1 MNRRKNPSG
10 VRVEAHQIG
19 SLMLQTAQSPS
30 LGHSDDLP
38 NRRRPTMRA
47 AVGGRDYRNWRWHI
61 FTPAATSAGVPG
73 IRPYDL
79 RHSFASLLLAQ
90 GRSVIDVADQLG
102 HAPTLTLDTYG
113 HVMRELEGRNP
124 GPDDSIAAARQ
135 LRTAESG

>member
-1 MNRRKNPSG
+1 
-10 VRVEAHQIG
+10 
-19 SLMLQTAQSPS
+19 
-30 LGHSDDLP
+30 
-38 NRRRPTMRA
+38 
-47 AVGGRDYRNWRWHI
+47 
-61 FTPAATSAGVPG
+61 VPG

-113 HVMRELEGRNP
+113 QVMRELEGRNQ
-124 GPDDSIAAARQ
+124 GPDEIAAARQ